1 MAEAMRILVTGF
13 EPFGGA
19 GANPAL
25 EAVRRLPAE
34 VAGARVLAHALPVAF
49 GRDAEELR
57 GLVRGL
63 RPDAVVCVGQAGG
76 RSRITPEFVGINY
89 ALARI
94 PDNDGARPRGVP
106 VVPGGPDAY
115 FATVPVHAMVER
127 MRAAGISAAVSFSA
141 GTFCCNEVLYALLH
155 LCATEA
161 AGVRGGFIHV
171 PYAAEQAPE
180 LPAGTPTMPL
190 GTMVRGLELA
200 LEAIVGH
207 PEGDIEPV
215 VGGTER

>member
-1 MAEAMRILVTGF
+1 M
-13 EPFGGA
+13 
-19 GANPAL
+19 
-25 EAVRRLPAE
+25 
-34 VAGARVLAHALPVAF
+34 
-49 GRDAEELR
+49 
-57 GLVRGL
+57 
-63 RPDAVVCVGQAGG
+63 
-76 RSRITPEFVGINY
+76 GINY

-127 MRAAGISAAVSFSA
+127 MRAAGIPAAVSFSA

-190 GTMVRGLELA
+190 DTMVRGLELA

-215 VGGTER
+215 VGGIER

>member
-19 GANPAL
+19 VANPAL

-115 FATVPVHAMVER
+115 FATVP
-127 MRAAGISAAVSFSA
+127 
-141 GTFCCNEVLYALLH
+141 LD
-155 LCATEA
+155 
-161 AGVRGGFIHV
+161 
-171 PYAAEQAPE
+171 
-180 LPAGTPTMPL
+180 
-190 GTMVRGLELA
+190 TMVRGLELA